1 MGFITS
7 VFGFVSKI
15 VSAVA
20 KIATVV
26 TATATA
32 AIGAVQAVGSLY
44 DAIAETRRKR
54 YTMYCNW
61 SYGPQVLGAA

>member
-7 VFGFVSKI
+7 VFGFVSKV
-15 VSAVA
+15 VSAVT
-20 KIATVV
+20 KIATAV
-26 TATATA
+26 TGLATA
-32 AIGAVQAVGSLY
+32 AIGAVKAIGSLY
-44 DAIAETRRKR
+44 DTIAETRRKR